1 LLARFASIAASTASR
16 DHDAAFGEDVPLAE
30 RHAMQVGNAVTSML
44 NKCRRYG
51 ACLACTLNPCI
62 CSQMP
67 PLALS
72 HRLWVVTH
80 CKEVLRTTATG
91 KLLLLAHPRATL
103 LVSGLPAH
111 DEELE
116 QLCRQPTTAVLYPSP
131 DALTPAALLERVA
144 RIPAT
149 ASPASGASGS
159 SASEQQPS
167 STGRVPPSPCLDIVL
182 LDGTWNQVRQIF
194 RTLPDAVPKV
204 VISPKAGSER
214 SVFGTAVRKQGKARE
229 EAGRISTIEAY
240 AQQRRST

>member
-1 LLARFASIAASTASR
+1 
-16 DHDAAFGEDVPLAE
+16 
-30 RHAMQVGNAVTSML
+30 
-44 NKCRRYG
+44 
-51 ACLACTLNPCI
+51 
-62 CSQMP
+62 MP